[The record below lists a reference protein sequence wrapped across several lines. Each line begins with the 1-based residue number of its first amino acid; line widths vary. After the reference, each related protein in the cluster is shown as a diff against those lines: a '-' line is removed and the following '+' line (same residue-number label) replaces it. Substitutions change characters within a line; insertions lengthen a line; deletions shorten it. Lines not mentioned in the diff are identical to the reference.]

1 MSDLKL
7 TKFKLETFTVA
18 IFLSINL
25 ILIKY
30 LTTDR
35 FSLFFSIVT
44 CMLLC
49 YLVLNNFIIGV
60 LYFCT
65 TMSAFILMSYMG
77 FRGIF
82 STIFISLA
90 GVLSYLFARAKAD
103 EWQLR
108 FERFSNTLQA
118 FGILAIFTA
127 LQYGG
132 SIWGTSI
139 SRLRSNLLSYDLI
152 SHSYITRLIA
162 ICDGKIIDCQKLPQ
176 TLSSNEYLNTYPD
189 SFHLFFGGIFRG
201 SLISTV
207 DSYLMSWSLLI
218 ASSFILLLSFLVSGV
233 SFLQAKGVF
242 RVRTKHQGIR
252 SPLFDPAVLILIG
265 VAIIYPFNLG
275 YMNFSY
281 AIVFVLLSAILAQER
296 FFLISLILLTI
307 ACELWSFL
315 YLVTPFLALHF
326 FIESYRARKKT
337 SMVVLLIYSLLT
349 FKFLFTA
356 LESDQAKSATL
367 SSTHVIEPI
376 LILASSVYILMKTK
390 SSKLNSFYAALR
402 VAIISTSTTLF
413 AMLGYLAIFKGS
425 IGSYYGF
432 KISILLFCLLLLI
445 TIQSLRD
452 ITFTFKIKKSTI
464 LNLLLFIAIFIWL
477 IPGAAMSKVVSVKS
491 MIVSPASTAYSRIY
505 KVDEYAWRAATIL
518 NSSKRCKEQTP
529 CVLLEPTYWY
539 QSTHWINNI
548 NLSWTSNLQSAMD
561 YVAAEKGTTSKNVK
575 ELAKIF
581 ETRGI
586 DIVSTFSRIEK

>member
-1 MSDLKL
+1 M
-7 TKFKLETFTVA
+7 TRFKLETFT
-18 IFLSINL
+18 ISTFFSINL

-30 LTTDR
+30 FTTDR
-35 FSLFFSIVT
+35 FSLFLSIVS

-49 YLVLNNFIIGV
+49 YLVLSNFPIGV

-65 TMSAFILMSYMG
+65 TMCASLLMSYLG

-90 GVLSYLFARAKAD
+90 GVLSYLVARTKAG

-108 FERFSNTLQA
+108 FERFSNILKV
-118 FGILAIFTA
+118 FGILALFTV

-132 SIWGTSI
+132 SIWGTTI

-162 ICDGKIIDCQKLPQ
+162 ICDGKILDCQKVPQ
-176 TLSSNEYLNTYPD
+176 SLSSNQYINTYPD

-201 SLISTV
+201 SLITTV
-207 DSYLMSWSLLI
+207 DSYLMSWSILV
-218 ASSFILLLSFLVSGV
+218 ACSFILLVSFLVSGV
-233 SFLQAKGVF
+233 SFLQARGVF
-242 RVRTKHQGIR
+242 GVKIKQQGILD
-252 SPLFDPAVLILIG
+252 PLLDPATLILIG

-281 AIVFVLLSAILAQER
+281 AIVFVLLSAILATER
-296 FFLISLILLTI
+296 FFLISMMLLII

-315 YLVTPFLALHF
+315 YLVTPFLAIHF

-337 SMVVLLIYSLLT
+337 SMAVVVIYLLLT

-376 LILASSVYILMKTK
+376 LVLGFSVYALMKIK
-390 SSKLNSFYAALR
+390 SSELNSFYAALR
-402 VAIISTSTTLF
+402 VAIISTSMSLF
-413 AMLGYLAIFKGS
+413 AMLSYLAIFKGS

-432 KISILLFCLLLLI
+432 KISILLFCLNLLAI
-445 TIQSLRD
+445 IQSVRD
-452 ITFTFKIKKSTI
+452 ITFTFKVKKSTL
-464 LNLLLFIAIFIWL
+464 LNLLLVIALVFWF
-477 IPGAAMSKVVSVKS
+477 IPGAVISKVASAKS
-491 MIVSPASTAYSRIY
+491 MIVSPASIAYSRVY
-505 KVDEYAWRAATIL
+505 KIDEYAWRASTIL

-561 YVAAEKGTTSKNVK
+561 YVAAEKGTTSQNVK
-575 ELAKIF
+575 ELAKKF
-581 ETRGI
+581 ETR
-586 DIVSTFSRIEK
+586 DIEIVGTFTRVEK